1 MALLL
6 VREKLASMA
15 IVELLAKAMRRLVRE
30 QIQQAHSV
38 EPAAL
43 HLAAEKQLARATL
56 QRALFALA
64 A

>member
-6 VREKLASMA
+6 EREKPVSMA
-15 IVELLAKAMRRLVRE
+15 IVELPGTATRRPVVE

-38 EPAAL
+38 E
-43 HLAAEKQLARATL
+43 LAAR
-56 QRALFALA
+56 RLA